1 MKKLGDRAF
10 DTNRPCM
17 VRFFPIIFSKV
28 CNNII
33 DHKLKESIWKT

>member
-17 VRFFPIIFSKV
+17 VRFFPLFFPKYVTIF
-28 CNNII
+28 I